1 MEAGFLT
8 LLGASIAGAVVS
20 GVLGCLPA
28 LHIYNVAGVLVLS
41 YGWLEGLGVP
51 VEVISCFMMG
61 LVAGYSMVNTIP
73 AIFLGAPDESTVF
86 ITLPGQKFLMS
97 GRGPEATYLTAIGG
111 LGGFVFLALAIPL
124 GAPILAGL
132 RQILSRHMFWI
143 LGLILAFMVLSEW
156 PKGGG
161 RGKDPLIRLWRGMR
175 SVLAGHLTLILSGLL
190 GFIIL
195 YRPLIPLQSAFQNI
209 MPAFVGLFAVP
220 WVLQNMVSATEIPT
234 QRFPRTLDVKPS
246 LLLRGVGAEG
256 KAAIDVPFTYSYDG
270 VTSVDIFNGPSFSFR
285 PNRHGE
291 GIEVD
296 FLAWHR
302 RWSHS
307 LTLAA
312 FFGLV
317 VAFLLGPL
325 AGLVAATAYTVH
337 VLEDQLGMMGSN
349 LLWPLTRTRMK
360 GLGIMRSG
368 DALPNFAFV
377 WLSVVTIIFNLN
389 RFHDTPVFS
398 QNPLVFFGLAFVLP
412 MALLVIAGR
421 LVTRLETRTGKKSAF
436 EDDAFSEM
444 GETF

>member
-8 LLGASIAGAVVS
+8 LLGASIAGALVS

-28 LHIYNVAGVLVLS
+28 LHIYNVAGVLVLG

-73 AIFLGAPDESTVF
+73 AIFLGAPDESAVF

-175 SVLAGHLTLILSGLL
+175 SVLAGHLTLVLSGLL

-220 WVLQNMVSATEIPT
+220 WVLQNMVSATEIPS
-234 QRFPRTLDVKPS
+234 QRFPRTVDVKPS
-246 LLLRGVGAEG
+246 LLLRGVGAG
-256 KAAIDVPFTYSYDG
+256 AGGGLF
-270 VTSVDIFNGPSFSFR
+270 
-285 PNRHGE
+285 
-291 GIEVD
+291 
-296 FLAWHR
+296 
-302 RWSHS
+302 
-307 LTLAA
+307 AA
-312 FFGLV
+312 FFPIVTGGIGGLIAGHATAQRDDRLFLISQGTSKV
-317 VAFLLGPL
+317 VYYAGAFLLLFAPVLHLRRGGMAWMLSGIFEPRTHSDFYMICGSLLVSGAVSFLLLLLLTRVTVKIIERVNYRMASAL
-325 AGLVAATAYTVH
+325 ALVIITVLVLGLTGWQGLVITAVSSTI
-337 VLEDQLGMMGSN
+337 
-349 LLWPLTRTRMK
+349 
-360 GLGIMRSG
+360 GLV
-368 DALPNFAFV
+368 P
-377 WLSVVTIIFNLN
+377 
-389 RFHDTPVFS
+389 
-398 QNPLVFFGLAFVLP
+398 VFFGARRSNCMGVLIFP
-412 MALLVIAGR
+412 VMLN
-421 LVTRLETRTGKKSAF
+421 
-436 EDDAFSEM
+436 M
-444 GETF
+444 GGVGSSVAHFLGVL

>member
-1 MEAGFLT
+1 MKGLT
-8 LLGASIAGAVVS
+8 HFISGAAAATFFRAAVDGALDQQS
-20 GVLGCLPA
+20 FILVLGGIFGILPDTLDFKLA
-28 LHIYNVAGVLVLS
+28 QFIARRDVVVD
-41 YGWLEGLGVP
+41 
-51 VEVISCFMMG
+51 
-61 LVAGYSMVNTIP
+61 
-73 AIFLGAPDESTVF
+73 PDPDN
-86 ITLPGQKFLMS
+86 LDP
-97 GRGPEATYLTAIGG
+97 TAIARTVKEAAERATAEGREISVQFNT
-111 LGGFVFLALAIPL
+111 LPL
-124 GAPILAGL
+124 GADLWRQYFIAFDAQAGEVAIRLGPAVTTSHVPMDAGL
-132 RQILSRHMFWI
+132 T
-143 LGLILAFMVLSEW
+143 
-156 PKGGG
+156 
-161 RGKDPLIRLWRGMR
+161 D
-175 SVLAGHLTLILSGLL
+175 
-190 GFIIL
+190 
-195 YRPLIPLQSAFQNI
+195 
-209 MPAFVGLFAVP
+209 
-220 WVLQNMVSATEIPT
+220 
-234 QRFPRTLDVKPS
+234 
-246 LLLRGVGAEG
+246 VGAEG
-256 KAAIDVPFTYSYDG
+256 RASIDVPFTYSYDG

-389 RFHDTPVFS
+389 RFHDTPPFS
-398 QNPLVFFGLAFVLP
+398 QNPFVFFGLAFVLP
-412 MALLVIAGR
+412 MALLVLLGR
-421 LVTRLETRTGKKSAF
+421 LTKRLETRTQGPSVSEE
-436 EDDAFSEM
+436 EDEAFSEM